1 MLKNDNSQSS
11 FDQSYFQISQSAPY
25 DTFGDKIRNSL
36 EGKDIQRIK
45 TFNREFDIM
54 KSLGGDRERGPGVDV
69 GLSCT
74 DLVGGSGGD
83 SGGEGEEGEG
93 EGEDGG
99 GSEGFIDLGGG
110 GGKLGFSEVE
120 GLTGVGEVT
129 PDRSPFKGFNEF
141 NYIGND
147 NVNETRMKILEDFG
161 MNTSEAWDEL
171 AQKVEP
177 KVFVDRETL
186 CEEFLDPVEK
196 EICQTEGNVF
206 LVECKRLFVKKNS
219 VKEIGLCTDP
229 LEDANVSKPVMVD
242 CRTETEA
249 FEGEATVG
257 KKDWV
262 MVTDPSR
269 QALLAE
275 RVDVGLWTSLLAGE
289 DAVVKVDVSVDADSI
304 LMEDTYEMVRLSE
317 REKVLLECEAK
328 MNIPEAF
335 VPVVPLDLP
344 VPPTTEDKSL
354 MTDQA
359 PHTPPT
365 ETRDLGLNTD
375 PTPTSE
381 KITETTTPQTKD
393 IQTDLIP
400 TSEIST
406 LTDEPQPPPTPK
418 PQSPP
423 KTTETLNLSNIS
435 SASSRRQK
443 RKINLKDL
451 QIEDQKIFSITLD
464 PQSPNKSYDKSMTGL
479 ESLTGAGFH
488 YLGLDVENL
497 EGDAAFH

>member
-1 MLKNDNSQSS
+1 M
-11 FDQSYFQISQSAPY
+11 
-25 DTFGDKIRNSL
+25 
-36 EGKDIQRIK
+36 
-45 TFNREFDIM
+45 
-54 KSLGGDRERGPGVDV
+54 
-69 GLSCT
+69 
-74 DLVGGSGGD
+74 
-83 SGGEGEEGEG
+83 
-93 EGEDGG
+93 
-99 GSEGFIDLGGG
+99 
-110 GGKLGFSEVE
+110 
-120 GLTGVGEVT
+120 TGVGEIT
-129 PDRSPFKGFNEF
+129 TDRSPFKDFNEF
-141 NYIGND
+141 SD
-147 NVNETRMKILEDFG
+147 DLNETPMKILEDFG
-161 MNTSEAWDEL
+161 MNTSEAWDDL
-171 AQKVEP
+171 TQKVEL

-196 EICQTEGNVF
+196 EICQTERNVF

-229 LEDANVSKPVMVD
+229 MEDANVSKPVMVD
-242 CRTETEA
+242 CRTETKA

-269 QALLAE
+269 QALLAD
-275 RVDVGLWTSLLAGE
+275 RVDVGLLTSLLAGE
-289 DAVVKVDVSVDADSI
+289 DAVEKVDVSVDADSI
-304 LMEDTYEMVRLSE
+304 LMEDTYEKVRLSE

-335 VPVVPLDLP
+335 VPFVPLELP

-365 ETRDLGLNTD
+365 ETRDLGVNTD

-393 IQTDLIP
+393 IQTDLVP

-406 LTDEPQPPPTPK
+406 LTDEPQPPLTPK
-418 PQSPP
+418 PQTPTKP
-423 KTTETLNLSNIS
+423 TETLNLSNIS

-451 QIEDQKIFSITLD
+451 HIEDQKIFSITPD
-464 PQSPNKSYDKSMTGL
+464 PQSPNKSYDKSMSGL

-488 YLGLDVENL
+488 
-497 EGDAAFH
+497 